1 MNPLLLGMATAFTFL
16 VVLLVVMVFIYMK
29 HHKDSGNN
37 GEGSETTQ
45 GHISNNDIFISED
58 EKHDEFIK
66 SIHVVNDERTVI
78 GTVIINGIQQEVS
91 MEKEGDGYIYYLGN
105 EIIGGYDPDVM
116 GDTLIVFREN
126 TLENELS
133 DQIKDAIE
141 QVIED
146 NRKKQEKEQEQ
157 EKERSEE
164 RTRSRNVYEQQLGYQ
179 KTIGQENDKKREL
192 QSQEMQKRKEEN
204 LKQQRQTEKQLK
216 TKQEKVEN
224 KVNDINIK
232 QEVDMDTMATDM
244 DTIGKRLEEAG
255 KIKGD
260 EKEGKLAFVES
271 DDLKNLK
278 NEKGENLQGHESRY
292 EAVLIDKKGRVKDL
306 NLENDTQEGN
316 NPMER
321 NYQVKQNKNEN
332 VEKGDVLTRL
342 KIQGEETIGIENG
355 QYGEVE
361 VYHSHD
367 KTIGGEGVEG
377 NKSLDRQLETKNSKN
392 AVEGPDQSTQKLAQ
406 KYQDGYRSV
415 EQTYQEA
422 EQHEDLSGEPC
433 EELEVEDIDGDSNT
447 VSHSHTDEIIAK
459 LMQNGEISDKFTER
473 EIRQRVEKAWNNK
486 EEDMSKEEF
495 QKNMEQDIEQDAAN
509 MRGERGR

>member
-146 NRKKQEKEQEQ
+146 NREKQEKEQEQ

-164 RTRSRNVYEQQLGYQ
+164 RTKSRNVYEQQLGYQ

-406 KYQDGYRSV
+406 K
-415 EQTYQEA
+415 
-422 EQHEDLSGEPC
+422 
-433 EELEVEDIDGDSNT
+433 
-447 VSHSHTDEIIAK
+447 
-459 LMQNGEISDKFTER
+459 
-473 EIRQRVEKAWNNK
+473 
-486 EEDMSKEEF
+486 
-495 QKNMEQDIEQDAAN
+495 
-509 MRGERGR
+509 

>member
-1 MNPLLLGMATAFTFL
+1 MNPLLFGIGSIFIFL
-16 VVLLVVMVFIYMK
+16 VALLIAMIFIYMK
-29 HHKDSGNN
+29 HNKNGDNN
-37 GEGSETTQ
+37 GNTNTNTYVSSDD
-45 GHISNNDIFISED
+45 ISISED
-58 EKHDEFIK
+58 EKHDDFIK
-66 SIHVVNDERTVI
+66 SIQVVNDERTI
-78 GTVIINGIQQEVS
+78 LGTVIINGISQEVS
-91 MEKEGDGYIYYLGN
+91 MEKEGDGYIYYLGDK
-105 EIIGGYDPDVM
+105 IIGGYDPDVM
-116 GDTLIVFREN
+116 GDDLIVFREN

-133 DQIKDAIE
+133 DEIKDAIE
-141 QVIED
+141 QVIEE
-146 NRKKQEKEQEQ
+146 NREKEEEKQERERIEQKTKE
-157 EKERSEE
+157 K
-164 RTRSRNVYEQQLGYQ
+164 NVYEQELGYQ
-179 KTIGQENDKKREL
+179 KTIGQENNKKKEIQL
-192 QSQEMQKRKEEN
+192 QETQKRRKEN
-204 LKQQRQTEKQLK
+204 LKQQRETEQQLK

-271 DDLKNLK
+271 DDLKKLK
-278 NEKGENLQGHESRY
+278 NEKGESLQGHESRY
-292 EAVLIDKKGRVKDL
+292 EAVLIDKKGNVRDL

-316 NPMER
+316 NPMES

-355 QYGEVE
+355 QYGEIE
-361 VYHSHD
+361 VYHSHN

-392 AVEGPDQSTQKLAQ
+392 AVEGPDQAMQKLAQ

-415 EQTYQEA
+415 EETYQEA
-422 EQHEDLSGEPC
+422 EQHEDVSGEPC
-433 EELEVEDIDGDSNT
+433 DELEVEDIDGDPNT
-447 VSHSHTDEIIAK
+447 ISHSHTDDIIAK
-459 LMQNGEISDKFTER
+459 LMQNGEINDKFTER
-473 EIRQRVEKAWNNK
+473 EIRERVEREWNQK

-495 QKNMEQDIEQDAAN
+495 QKNIEQDIEQDAAN
-509 MRGERGR
+509 MRGERGL